1 MSTPA
6 GFLLLGFPRSGT
18 TLLARL
24 LNAHPQISCPPE
36 SYAMAAAARFLHE
49 QTQVE
54 GPPIGVLSGLA
65 FCGIPEEEVMA
76 SLRALVV
83 SYQCRIA
90 GNLPVWV
97 EKTAINIFHLDMLEA
112 LFSGH
117 AKFIVLERHPL
128 DVIVS
133 NLKLSEVM
141 GAQLDELFALTRGTN
156 SPLDGLAQAWADR
169 ARALDAFCARQG
181 QDAVCRLTYE
191 ELTHAP
197 KETLAQVF
205 AFIGH
210 EAAPEAVIQQ
220 AFAAPPAVGLG
231 DFNIDMTTGISPA
244 AENKWRAKIG
254 KAALARILPILA
266 PEMERLGYPL
276 PKVPKQPDRAGA
288 IRQLQMATEIKR
300 DMARRAAEDKG

>member
-1 MSTPA
+1 MSAPA

-18 TLLARL
+18 TLLSRL

-36 SYAMAAAARFLHE
+36 TYAMAAAARFLHE
-49 QTQVE
+49 QTRVE

-65 FCGIPEEEVMA
+65 FCGIPEEEIMA

-83 SYQCRIA
+83 SYQRQIS
-90 GNLPVWV
+90 GELPVWV
-97 EKTAINIFHLDMLEA
+97 EKTAINVFHLEMLEQ
-112 LFSGH
+112 LLQGH

-133 NLKLSEVM
+133 NLGLSEVM
-141 GAQLDELFALTRGTN
+141 GAQLDEIFALTQATN
-156 SPLDGLAQAWADR
+156 SPQEGLAQAWAGR

-181 QDAVCRLTYE
+181 EEAVCRLTYE

-197 KETLAQVF
+197 EATLARIF

-210 EAAPEAVIQQ
+210 EADPEAVIQQ

-231 DFNIDMTTGISPA
+231 DFNIDMTTGIRPA
-244 AENKWRAKIG
+244 AANKWRGKIG
-254 KAALARILPILA
+254 KGTLARILPILA
-266 PEMERLGYPL
+266 PEMERLGYAL
-276 PKVPKQPDRAGA
+276 PKAPKQPDRAQA
-288 IRQLQMATEIKR
+288 VRQLQMATEMKR
-300 DMARRAAEDKG
+300 DMARRAAEDKT